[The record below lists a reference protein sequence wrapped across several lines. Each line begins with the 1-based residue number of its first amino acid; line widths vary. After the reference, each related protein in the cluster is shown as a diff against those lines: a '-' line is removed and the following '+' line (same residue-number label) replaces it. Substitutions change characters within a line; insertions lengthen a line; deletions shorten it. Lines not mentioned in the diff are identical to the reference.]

1 MWAQKISRQKEE
13 PMEKQYMLD
22 DMTLRESWRLFHIMA
37 EFVEGFENLSDLQ
50 PAITF
55 FGSAR
60 CRKGE
65 ELYENTYELAKM
77 LAKNGFN
84 IITGGGGGVMEAAN
98 KGAKEGGAK
107 SIGVNIELPFEQ
119 KPNPYSTIKLSF
131 RYFFVRKVMFLKYAM
146 AYIVMPGGF
155 GTLDEFSE
163 ALTLIQTKKMRPFP
177 IILVG
182 STYWAGLIEWMKT
195 TQLDTG
201 KISKEDLE
209 IFKIMDDPQQ
219 IVEYVKK
226 FVIL

>member
-1 MWAQKISRQKEE
+1 VGTENLKVKRGT
-13 PMEKQYMLD
+13 MEKQFMLD

-65 ELYENTYELAKM
+65 ELYENTYDLAKM

-107 SIGVNIELPFEQ
+107 SVGVNIELPFEQ

-131 RYFFVRKVMFLKYAM
+131 KYFFVRKVMFLKYAM

-177 IILVG
+177 IVLVG
-182 STYWAGLIEWMKT
+182 SSYWAGLIEWMKT
-195 TQLDTG
+195 AQLNTG
-201 KISKEDLE
+201 KISKEDLD

-219 IVEYVKK
+219 IVDYVKK

>member
-1 MWAQKISRQKEE
+1 
-13 PMEKQYMLD
+13 
-22 DMTLRESWRLFHIMA
+22 
-37 EFVEGFENLSDLQ
+37 
-50 PAITF
+50 
-55 FGSAR
+55 
-60 CRKGE
+60 
-65 ELYENTYELAKM
+65 
-77 LAKNGFN
+77 
-84 IITGGGGGVMEAAN
+84 MEAAN

-107 SIGVNIELPFEQ
+107 SVGVNIELPFEQ

-131 RYFFVRKVMFLKYAM
+131 KYFFVRKVMFFKYAM

-177 IILVG
+177 IVLVG
-182 STYWAGLIEWMKT
+182 SSYWAGLIEWMKT
-195 TQLDTG
+195 TQLNTG

-219 IVEYVKK
+219 IVDYVKK

>member
-1 MWAQKISRQKEE
+1 
-13 PMEKQYMLD
+13 MEKQFLLD

-60 CRKGE
+60 CHKGE
-65 ELYENTYELAKM
+65 ELYESTYDLAKM
-77 LAKNGFN
+77 LARNGFN

-107 SIGVNIELPFEQ
+107 SVGVNIELPFEQ

-155 GTLDEFSE
+155 GTLDEFTE

-177 IILVG
+177 IVLVG
-182 STYWAGLIEWMKT
+182 SSYWAGLIEWMKA
-195 TQLDTG
+195 TQLNTG
-201 KISKEDLE
+201 KISKEDLD

-219 IVEYVKK
+219 IVDYVKK

>member
-65 ELYENTYELAKM
+65 ELYENTYE

-195 TQLDTG
+195 TQLETG

>member
-1 MWAQKISRQKEE
+1 MSIK
-13 PMEKQYMLD
+13 
-22 DMTLRESWRLFHIMA
+22 ESWRLFRIMA
-37 EFVEGFENLSDLQ
+37 EFVEGFEGLSDIQ

-60 CRKGE
+60 CSKGD
-65 ELYENTYELAKM
+65 ELYENTFELAKT

-84 IITGGGGGVMEAAN
+84 IITGGGPGVMEAAN

-107 SIGVNIELPFEQ
+107 SVGINIELPYEQ
-119 KPNPYSTIKLSF
+119 KPNPYSNVRLSF

-155 GTLDEFSE
+155 GTLDEFFE
-163 ALTLIQTKKMRPFP
+163 ATTLVQTKKMRPFP

-182 STYWAGLIEWMKT
+182 SSYWTGLIEWMKVN
-195 TQLDTG
+195 LLGAG
-201 KISKEDLE
+201 KITKEDLE
-209 IFKIMDDPQQ
+209 IFKIMDNPQE

>member
-1 MWAQKISRQKEE
+1 MSLK
-13 PMEKQYMLD
+13 
-22 DMTLRESWRLFHIMA
+22 ESWRLFHIMA
-37 EFVEGFENLSDLQ
+37 EFVEGFENLSEIQ

-60 CRKGE
+60 CHKGE
-65 ELYENTYELAKM
+65 ELYENTFELAKI

-84 IITGGGGGVMEAAN
+84 IITGGGPGVMEAAN

-107 SIGVNIELPFEQ
+107 SVGINIELPYEQ

-155 GTLDEFSE
+155 GTMDEFFE
-163 ALTLIQTKKMRPFP
+163 ALTLVQTKKMKSFP

-182 STYWAGLIEWMKT
+182 SSYWTGLIEWMKT
-195 TQLDTG
+195 NQLNTG
-201 KISKEDLE
+201 KITKEDLE
-209 IFKIMDDPQQ
+209 IFKIIDDPQE
-219 IVEYVKK
+219 ILEYVKK

>member
-1 MWAQKISRQKEE
+1 
-13 PMEKQYMLD
+13 MEKQYVLD
-22 DMTLRESWRLFHIMA
+22 DMGLKESWRLFHIMA
-37 EFVEGFENLSDLQ
+37 EFVEGFENLSEIQ

-60 CRKGE
+60 CHKGE
-65 ELYENTYELAKM
+65 ELYENTFELAKI

-84 IITGGGGGVMEAAN
+84 IITGGGPGVMEAAN
-98 KGAKEGGAK
+98 KGAKEGGAR
-107 SIGVNIELPFEQ
+107 SVGINIELPYEQ

-155 GTLDEFSE
+155 GTLDEFFE
-163 ALTLIQTKKMRPFP
+163 ALTLVQTKKMKPFP

-182 STYWAGLIEWMKT
+182 SSYWTGLIEWMKT
-195 TQLDTG
+195 NQLNTG
-201 KISKEDLE
+201 KITKEDLE
-209 IFKIMDDPQQ
+209 IFKIIDDPQE
-219 IVEYVKK
+219 ILEYVKK

>member
-1 MWAQKISRQKEE
+1 
-13 PMEKQYMLD
+13 
-22 DMTLRESWRLFHIMA
+22 MTLRESWRLFHIMA

-65 ELYENTYELAKM
+65 ELYESTYELAKM

-107 SIGVNIELPFEQ
+107 SVGVNIELPFEQ

-177 IILVG
+177 IVLVG
-182 STYWAGLIEWMKT
+182 SSYWSGLIEWMKT

-209 IFKIMDDPQQ
+209 IFKIIDDPQQ
-219 IVEYVKK
+219 IVDYVKK

>member
-1 MWAQKISRQKEE
+1 MSLK
-13 PMEKQYMLD
+13 
-22 DMTLRESWRLFHIMA
+22 ESWRLFHIMS

-60 CRKGE
+60 CHKGE
-65 ELYENTYELAKM
+65 ELYENTYTLSKL

-98 KGAKEGGAK
+98 KGAKEGGTK

-119 KPNPYSTIKLSF
+119 KPNPYSTIRLGF
-131 RYFFVRKVMFLKYAM
+131 HYFFVRKVMFLKYAM

-163 ALTLIQTKKMRPFP
+163 ALTLIQTKKMKPFP
-177 IILVG
+177 IVLVG
-182 STYWAGLIEWMKT
+182 SSYWNGLVEWMKT

-201 KISKEDLE
+201 KILKEDLE

-219 IVEYVKK
+219 IVDYVKK

>member
-182 STYWAGLIEWMKT
+182 SSYWAGLIEWMKT

>member
-1 MWAQKISRQKEE
+1 
-13 PMEKQYMLD
+13 
-22 DMTLRESWRLFHIMA
+22 MTLRESWRLFHIMA

-65 ELYENTYELAKM
+65 ELYENTYDLAKM

-107 SIGVNIELPFEQ
+107 SVGVNIELPFEQ

-177 IILVG
+177 IVLVG
-182 STYWAGLIEWMKT
+182 SSYWSGLIEWMKT

-219 IVEYVKK
+219 IVDYVKK

>member
-1 MWAQKISRQKEE
+1 MSLK
-13 PMEKQYMLD
+13 
-22 DMTLRESWRLFHIMA
+22 ESWRLFHIMS

-65 ELYENTYELAKM
+65 QLYENTYELAKI
-77 LAKNGFN
+77 LSKNGFN

-107 SIGVNIELPFEQ
+107 SVGINIELPFEQ
-119 KPNPYSTIKLSF
+119 KPNPYSTVKLSF
-131 RYFFVRKVMFLKYAM
+131 HYFFVRKVMFLKYAM

-155 GTLDEFSE
+155 GTLDEFTE

-177 IILVG
+177 IVLVG
-182 STYWAGLIEWMKT
+182 SSYWTGLVEWMKT
-195 TQLDTG
+195 NLLDTG
-201 KISKEDLE
+201 RIVKEDLE

-219 IVEYVKK
+219 IVDYVKK

>member
-1 MWAQKISRQKEE
+1 
-13 PMEKQYMLD
+13 MEKQYMLD

-60 CRKGE
+60 CHKGE
-65 ELYENTYELAKM
+65 ELYESTYELAKM

-107 SIGVNIELPFEQ
+107 SVGVNIELPFEQ

-146 AYIVMPGGF
+146 AY
-155 GTLDEFSE
+155 
-163 ALTLIQTKKMRPFP
+163 
-177 IILVG
+177 
-182 STYWAGLIEWMKT
+182 
-195 TQLDTG
+195 
-201 KISKEDLE
+201 
-209 IFKIMDDPQQ
+209 
-219 IVEYVKK
+219 
-226 FVIL
+226 

>member
-13 PMEKQYMLD
+13 PMEKQFLLD

-195 TQLDTG
+195 TQLETG

-209 IFKIMDDPQQ
+209 IFKIMDDPQK

>member
-177 IILVG
+177 IVLVG
-182 STYWAGLIEWMKT
+182 SSYWAGLIEWMKT
-195 TQLDTG
+195 TQLNSG
-201 KISKEDLE
+201 MISKEDLE